1 MKRWFFWLAFLMV
14 VPLLASYRPVAA
26 QNVMPYLVQP
36 GDTWL
41 ALSIRYRVS
50 VAQLQAANP
59 FPNPQRQPAI
69 GAVIQIPGNEPP
81 TTEQMG
87 TLIRPNEG
95 GLLATAV
102 RYNANPWQLAW
113 ANGMSSPARPTLY
126 RPILIPGG
134 DSPPQELPVG
144 FETLE
149 LSQTPAVPGRALAF
163 RGETSGTFT
172 VTATLAHLPFHSFN
186 ENGHLV
192 ALVGTGAFF
201 APGDHELTI
210 VRPGQPLWSQ
220 PWRMVAGTWDYQ
232 QLTLTGDAAAI
243 DAESI
248 AQERE
253 RLFAIWTQVTPEPL
267 WRGPFQLP
275 IQSYLEISATY
286 GGRRS
291 YNGGPYRTYHEGVD
305 FAAYG
310 GTPVYAPAA
319 GNVVLAELLY
329 VRGGAV
335 IIDHGLG
342 IYSGYYHMSN
352 VLATAGQTVEAGQ
365 IVGEVGTTGL
375 STGNHLHWDFLV
387 AGVWVDATVWLDQ
400 DMACWVLAG
409 VGRGCE

>member
-1 MKRWFFWLAFLMV
+1 MKRWLLRLIFLSAALLLLPSHH
-14 VPLLASYRPVAA
+14 PLTA
-26 QNVMPYLVQP
+26 QTPIPHLVQP
-36 GDTWL
+36 GDTWPAL
-41 ALSIRYRVS
+41 ALRYSIPT
-50 VAQLQAANP
+50 ADLQSANP
-59 FPNPQRQPAI
+59 FPNPQRQPTI
-69 GAVIQIPGNEPP
+69 GSTIQIP
-81 TTEQMG
+81 TTDATAEQMG

-95 GLLATAV
+95 GLLATAL
-102 RYNANPWQLAW
+102 RYNLNPWRLAW
-113 ANGMSSPARPTLY
+113 ANGLPTPSRPTFY

-134 DSPPQELPVG
+134 DQPPRDLPIG
-144 FETLE
+144 FNTLE

-163 RGETSGTFT
+163 RTQTTHPFT
-172 VTATLAHLPFHSFN
+172 VTATLAHLPVNSFN
-186 ENGHLV
+186 QNNHLLALV
-192 ALVGTGAFF
+192 ATGAFF
-201 APGDHELTI
+201 PPGDHELTL
-210 VRPGQPLWSQ
+210 VPPNQPLWSQ

-253 RLFAIWTQVTPEPL
+253 RLFAIWTQITPEPL

-275 IQSYLEISATY
+275 IQSFLEISATY

-319 GNVVLAELLY
+319 GKVVLAELLY

-335 IIDHGLG
+335 ILDHGLG
-342 IYSGYYHMSN
+342 LYSGYYHLSN
-352 VLATAGQTVEAGQ
+352 VIATPGQPVEPGQ
-365 IVGEVGTTGL
+365 IIGEVGTTGL

-387 AGVWVDATVWLDQ
+387 AGVWVDATTWLDQ
-400 DMACWVLAG
+400 NMACWVLEG
-409 VGRGCE
+409 LGQSCQ